1 MVVSRKRTG
10 VVPPLLML
18 KGQQLHQVDY
28 FKHLGLSLFSNQS
41 WSSHVENICS
51 KARKLLGL
59 LYRQYYQ
66 LAEPHT
72 LLQLYLSL
80 IHPHL
85 EYASSVWNS
94 YLQRDIIKL
103 ENVQRFGLKICSKQ
117 WDQGYTLLL
126 ELFNVP
132 ALSDLCTVF
141 KIVHG
146 YFYFPPG
153 IFKNLAGRT
162 HADRSFLF
170 QRPFAHTNY
179 FFNSN
184 LFCV

>member
-1 MVVSRKRTG
+1 MFVSRKRIG

-18 KGQQLHQVDY
+18 KGQQLQQVDY
-28 FKHLGLSLFSNQS
+28 FKNLGLLLSSVFSS
-41 WSSHVENICS
+41 WSSHVENVCS

-94 YLQRDIIKL
+94 YLQRYITKL
-103 ENVQRFGLKICSKQ
+103 ENVQRFALKICSKQ
-117 WDQGYTLLL
+117 WDQEYT
-126 ELFNVP
+126 VGVIQC
-132 ALSDLCTVF
+132 SCTF
-141 KIVHG
+141 
-146 YFYFPPG
+146 
-153 IFKNLAGRT
+153 RT
-162 HADRSFLF
+162 
-170 QRPFAHTNY
+170 
-179 FFNSN
+179 
-184 LFCV
+184 